1 MRQRH
6 TVTMNEEKLLSFAR
20 SYLADG
26 FPNPERRGCPSSQA
40 LQRLAKQPTQADLS
54 ITEHLS
60 CCSSCFREYQE
71 LLAGLR
77 LEKPSMSARHGILHL
92 TSISIYVGAGVALF
106 SAAAFCFV
114 LWRSHRREAFPITA
128 QTRTSPA
135 PRIAC
140 RKTSSCIPF
149 VLDMRDSSQ
158 VRGSKR
164 QPRPAVK
171 VRRTPLRVS
180 VYLPMGSDVGMY
192 RASLTSAHKKVW
204 SGVATTAMT
213 YGIAVAEFNLDVS
226 SYPPGGYTLK
236 LSSSDGTEL
245 SQDLIVEDRG
255 QRK

>member
-1 MRQRH
+1 
-6 TVTMNEEKLLSFAR
+6 MNEEKLLSFAR

-26 FPNPERRGCPSSQA
+26 FPNPERTGCPSSQA

-77 LEKPSMSARHGILHL
+77 ADHHSMSAKHGILPL

-106 SAAAFCFV
+106 AAALFCFV

-135 PRIAC
+135 LRIETFA
-140 RKTSSCIPF
+140 TNSYVPF
-149 VLDMRDSSQ
+149 ILDMRDSSQ
-158 VRGSKR
+158 VRGFKR
-164 QPRPAVK
+164 QPRPVVK
-171 VRRTPLRVS
+171 VPGSHLDVS
-180 VYLPMGSDVGMY
+180 VYLPIGSDVGTY
-192 RASLTSAHKKVW
+192 NVSLKSANKTVW
-204 SGVATTAMT
+204 SGVAITAMKDR
-213 YGIAVAEFNLDVS
+213 IAVAEFNIDLS
-226 SYPPGGYTLK
+226 SCAPGNYALT

-245 SQDLIVEDRG
+245 SQDLIVEDQG
-255 QRK
+255 QGK